1 MLPAWPDRPPGQ
13 PAPYGKHTRY
23 SQNKMNVKVKMAGGG
38 GGGSVSGLS
47 TGQIPLPL
55 QHRSI
60 ALADCTVRGGEEGE
74 ENN

>member
-1 MLPAWPDRPPGQ
+1 
-13 PAPYGKHTRY
+13 
-23 SQNKMNVKVKMAGGG
+23 MNVKVKMAGGG
-38 GGGSVSGLS
+38 GGGPVSGLS
-47 TGQIPLPL
+47 TGQVPLPL